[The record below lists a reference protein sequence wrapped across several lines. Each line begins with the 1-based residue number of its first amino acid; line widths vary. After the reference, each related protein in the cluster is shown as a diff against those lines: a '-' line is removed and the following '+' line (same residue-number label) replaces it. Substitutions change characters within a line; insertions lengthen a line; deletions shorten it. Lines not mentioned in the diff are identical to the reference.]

1 MSFKSKFIKLADNK
15 KFNLTDLTIHGI
27 TKPITLEMIVMG
39 TREHPRTKKP
49 MAASKVTGKLKR
61 IDCGV
66 GANYPTA
73 TVSDKIEIK
82 GIGEFTKE

>member
-1 MSFKSKFIKLADNK
+1 
-15 KFNLTDLTIHGI
+15 
-27 TKPITLEMIVMG
+27 MIVMG